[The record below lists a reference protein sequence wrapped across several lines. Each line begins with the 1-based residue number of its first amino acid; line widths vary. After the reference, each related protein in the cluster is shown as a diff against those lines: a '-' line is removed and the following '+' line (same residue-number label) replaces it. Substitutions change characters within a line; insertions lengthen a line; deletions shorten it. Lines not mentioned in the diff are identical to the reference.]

1 MEHGWRGFSGFTRI
15 FCVRNL
21 NEVWMEHGF
30 TLIFFTGEFLGSI
43 IRLMCFMYILSCCGA
58 RNLREKWLILEG
70 EIILFF

>member
-1 MEHGWRGFSGFTRI
+1 
-15 FCVRNL
+15 
-21 NEVWMEHGF
+21 MEHGF

-70 EIILFF
+70 EIILFFSW